1 MPCLAKIH
9 YVCILIAWSC
19 ITDFN
24 YTFPFICIFI
34 IQVLAMAEKE
44 ELISVEYEIFGR
56 VQGVFFRKYTQAEG
70 KRLGLVGWVLNT
82 EQGTVRGQ
90 LQGPG
95 SKVKE
100 MQDWLRNKGSPKS
113 KITKAEFS
121 NEKEIESLEHSDFRI
136 NKQKKV

>member
-1 MPCLAKIH
+1 MQVYFIYLF
-9 YVCILIAWSC
+9 L
-19 ITDFN
+19 F
-24 YTFPFICIFI
+24 YTLFRMLYFVVYASYRMWI
-34 IQVLAMAEKE
+34 VLNWIY
-44 ELISVEYEIFGR
+44 L
-56 VQGVFFRKYTQAEG
+56 QAEG

>member
-1 MPCLAKIH
+1 MQRDYEAENTSQGEHERCDIS
-9 YVCILIAWSC
+9 VR
-19 ITDFN
+19 
-24 YTFPFICIFI
+24 
-34 IQVLAMAEKE
+34 VLAVAEKE

-82 EQGTVRGQ
+82 EQGTIRGQ

>member
-1 MPCLAKIH
+1 MQRD
-9 YVCILIAWSC
+9 YE
-19 ITDFN
+19 
-24 YTFPFICIFI
+24 
-34 IQVLAMAEKE
+34 AENMSQRE
-44 ELISVEYEIFGR
+44 HQRCDISGR
-56 VQGVFFRKYTQAEG
+56 VLSFHFAEG